1 MKLRKLTLTKET
13 IFGEFG
19 KPSAHP
25 ITRAL
30 ALAVLENPFASGFV
44 EDLSSLFAQGAELG
58 QVVMKD
64 LVALLPGPACCYGK
78 AAVVGVNGEM
88 EHGAAMIHPKLGQ
101 PMRAA
106 LGGGRGYHF
115 LYCPGRWSRNVNRY
129 PVGAQ
134 G

>member
-88 EHGAAMIHPKLGQ
+88 EHGAAKSRSVCCDHVKANGVHGGEQHAERHQFPV
-101 PMRAA
+101 AA
-106 LGGGRGYHF
+106 Q
-115 LYCPGRWSRNVNRY
+115 S
-129 PVGAQ
+129 A
-134 G
+134 